1 MPQVQTR
8 RGLSARL
15 HGVAL
20 NKVQTDAELSG
31 CSAVASHAREA
42 GSRTHASPSSST
54 PSRHARRPVARQA
67 ASSFGSTAG
76 SEKSQ
81 PAGLTREAAAPFPRF
96 FWAFDSAGSVA
107 QRSELAGQS
116 RSQTKPVSRL
126 GQQSA
131 GLPWFPFPP
140 VSGIGS
146 ICLRRWAPRSLQCRR
161 RRRRWRAGKLERTAV
176 IARLRQINARR
187 TRDRRGGE
195 EG

>member
-1 MPQVQTR
+1 MQTR

-54 PSRHARRPVARQA
+54 PSRHARR
-67 ASSFGSTAG
+67 STAG